1 MQSLKERSSKAIN
14 GLNWNLSAQEILQNT
29 DKLTENF
36 ENELDEVITRSPK
49 NFETIVKAIEE
60 LESRTTDNYA
70 DIYFPAYVS
79 DSKEIRDAATDA
91 RQKLDKFFIKMGMR
105 VDVYEAVKEA
115 AKANDELTSIESRLL
130 DRTLRDGKRNGLDL
144 DKAKQDEV
152 TEIKNNISE
161 RSIAFDKA
169 IFDLK
174 DTVQFTKNQ
183 LEGIPESVMSGWKP
197 DDDGFY
203 NLGMSYPEVLP
214 ILDFA
219 KNPDTRHRMMYTYSN
234 RAADVNPPRL
244 EETISLRD
252 RAAKILGYNNHAEFI
267 LEIRLAKN
275 PENVLEFLNDL
286 QAKLKV
292 LAESELKELEAL
304 KKELEP
310 EEDGTVFDQDWAYF
324 KRISEERK
332 HNLDQDLVKQ
342 YFPTL
347 YVVHEMLE
355 FYQEVFGLKFEET
368 NKVDKWHSDVQVFEV
383 SDTKTQ
389 EYIGRFFLDLYPR
402 DGKYNHAAAFTLI
415 KPRLL
420 PSGEFQASASVMVCN
435 FNKPTESTPALLT
448 HREVQTLFH
457 EFGHIIHQVISKAI
471 YGRFAGT
478 AVSRDFVE
486 ACSQILENWLYE
498 EEVLNRITKHY
509 KTGEKLPRAIID
521 SLIETRKSYSGI
533 TNLRQVFFSK
543 FDMKGHMSPEFK
555 LKENWQNMRKEIAL
569 IPAVPDTNGA
579 AAFSHMNSGY
589 DSSYYGYLWS
599 KVYAQ
604 DMYTVFQDKGV
615 TSPEAG
621 MAYRKLILERGGEVD
636 EEDMVRE
643 YLGREMNNE
652 AFLKTLG
659 LAEIE

>member
-1 MQSLKERSSKAIN
+1 MQSLKERSLKAIN
-14 GLNWNLSAQEILQNT
+14 GLNWKLSAQEILQNT
-29 DKLTENF
+29 DKLTENY
-36 ENELDEVITRSPK
+36 EKELDQIIVRTPK
-49 NFETIVKAIEE
+49 NFETIITAIEE

-70 DIYFPAYVS
+70 DLYFPAYVS
-79 DSKEIRDAATDA
+79 DSKEIRDAATSA
-91 RQKLDKFFIKMGMR
+91 REKLDKFFIKMGMR
-105 VDVYEAVKEA
+105 QDVYEVVKKA
-115 AKANDELTSIESRLL
+115 AEANDNLTPVEMRLL
-130 DRTLRDGKRNGLDL
+130 ERTLRDGKRNGLDL
-144 DKAKQDEV
+144 DKTKQDQV

-169 IFDLK
+169 IFDLT
-174 DTVQFTKNQ
+174 DTVQFTKDQ
-183 LEGIPESVMSGWKP
+183 LKGIPESVMSGWKT
-197 DDDGFY
+197 DENGFY

-214 ILDFA
+214 IIDFA
-219 KNPDTRHRMMYTYSN
+219 TDPETRRRMMFTYSN
-234 RAADVNPPRL
+234 RAADVNPQRL
-244 EETISLRD
+244 EDTISLRD
-252 RAAKILGYNNHAEFI
+252 RAAKILGYNNHAEFT
-267 LEIRLAKN
+267 LEIRLAKK

-292 LAESELKELEAL
+292 LAGPELEELEAL

-310 EEDGTVFDQDWAYF
+310 DQESTVFDQDWAYF

-332 HNLDQDLVKQ
+332 YNLDQDLVKQ

-347 YVVHEMLE
+347 YVVEEMLQ
-355 FYQEVFGLKFEET
+355 FYQDVFGLKFKET
-368 NKVDKWHSDVQVFEV
+368 EDVEKWHSDVQVFEV
-383 SDTKTQ
+383 SDTETE

-415 KPRLL
+415 QPRLL
-420 PSGEFQASASVMVCN
+420 PNREFQASASAMVCN
-435 FNKPTESTPALLT
+435 FNKATESSPALLT
-448 HREVQTLFH
+448 HRQVQTLFH
-457 EFGHIIHQVISKAI
+457 EFGHIIHQVISTAI

-478 AVSRDFVE
+478 SVARDFVE
-486 ACSQILENWLYE
+486 ACSQIFENWLYE

-509 KTGEKLPRAIID
+509 KTGEKLPKDLINA
-521 SLIETRKSYSGI
+521 LIETRKSYSGI
-533 TNLRQVFFSK
+533 TNLRQIFFSK
-543 FDMKGHMSPEFK
+543 FDLKGHMSPEFD
-555 LKENWQNMRKEIAL
+555 LKENWHNMRKEIAL
-569 IPAVPDTNGA
+569 VPAIPNTNGA

-615 TSPEAG
+615 TSLEAG
-621 MAYRKLILERGGEVD
+621 MAYRKLILERGAEMD

-659 LAEIE
+659 LSDL

>member
-1 MQSLKERSSKAIN
+1 MQSLKVRSLKAIN
-14 GLNWNLSAQEILQNT
+14 GLNWKLSAQEILQNT
-29 DKLTENF
+29 DKLTEKY
-36 ENELDEVITRSPK
+36 EKELDQIIARTPK
-49 NFETIVKAIEE
+49 NFETIITAIEE

-70 DIYFPAYVS
+70 DLYFPAYVS
-79 DSKEIRDAATDA
+79 DSKEIRDAATIA
-91 RQKLDKFFIKMGMR
+91 REKLDKFFIKMGMR
-105 VDVYEAVKEA
+105 QDVYEVVKKA
-115 AKANDELTSIESRLL
+115 AEANDNLTPVEMRLL
-130 DRTLRDGKRNGLDL
+130 ERTLRDGKRNGLDL
-144 DKAKQDEV
+144 DKTKQDEV

-169 IFDLK
+169 ILDLT
-174 DTVQFTKNQ
+174 DTVQFTKDQ
-183 LEGIPESVMSGWKP
+183 LKGIPESVMSGWKT
-197 DDDGFY
+197 DENGFY

-219 KNPDTRHRMMYTYSN
+219 TDPETRRRMMFTYSN
-234 RAADVNPPRL
+234 RAADVNPQRL
-244 EETISLRD
+244 EDTISLRD

-267 LEIRLAKN
+267 LEIRLAKK

-292 LAESELKELEAL
+292 LAGPELEELEAL

-310 EEDGTVFDQDWAYF
+310 DQESTVFDQDWAYF

-332 HNLDQDLVKQ
+332 YNLDQDLVKQ

-347 YVVHEMLE
+347 YVVEEMLQ
-355 FYQEVFGLKFEET
+355 FYQDVFGLKFKET
-368 NKVDKWHSDVQVFEV
+368 EDVEKWHSDVQVFEV
-383 SDTKTQ
+383 SDTETE

-415 KPRLL
+415 QPRLL
-420 PSGEFQASASVMVCN
+420 PNGEFQASASAMVCN
-435 FNKPTESTPALLT
+435 FNKATESSPALLT
-448 HREVQTLFH
+448 HRQVQTLFH
-457 EFGHIIHQVISKAI
+457 EFGHIIHQVISTTI

-478 AVSRDFVE
+478 SVARDFVE

-509 KTGEKLPRAIID
+509 KTGEKLPRDLINA
-521 SLIETRKSYSGI
+521 LIETRKSYSGI
-533 TNLRQVFFSK
+533 TNLRQIFFSK
-543 FDMKGHMSPEFK
+543 FDLKGHMSSEFD
-555 LKENWQNMRKEIAL
+555 LKENWHNMRKEIAL
-569 IPAVPDTNGA
+569 VPAIPDTNGA

-599 KVYAQ
+599 KVYDQ

-615 TSPEAG
+615 TSLEAG
-621 MAYRKLILERGGEVD
+621 MAYRKLILERGAEMD

-659 LAEIE
+659 LSDL